1 MPRVC
6 QVLRVFTRD
15 GEGGNH
21 LGVINDVIGLDDV
34 GMQAIA
40 TDLGF
45 SETVF
50 IEWDEGEIPYVRIF
64 TPAAELP
71 FAGHPLVGTAWTM
84 LTLGPGGIDKLGC
97 GIGPVDVGLEH
108 GAAWVRAPLD
118 PANSS
123 PIEVADFVVRAGL
136 PLPERSWLVN
146 IPSDYLVLE
155 YSDEDI
161 VANVAPEADALKEY
175 HGTMV
180 YARSGDRVRARFF
193 APEFGVYEDPATG
206 SAAVAWATAM
216 VASGETEGSVTVYQG
231 EEIGFPSQI
240 ELSWTPT
247 SARIGGGCV
256 RDELRFL
263 DE

>member
-1 MPRVC
+1 MV
-6 QVLRVFTRD
+6 RVFTRD

-21 LGVINDVIGLDDV
+21 LGVINDVIGLDAA

-50 IEWDEGEIPYVRIF
+50 IEWDEGAIPYVRIF

-84 LTLGPGGIDKLGC
+84 LSMGPGGIDQLAC
-97 GIGPVDVGLEH
+97 GIGPVDVGVE
-108 GAAWVRAPLD
+108 GDTAWIRAPLD

-123 PIEVADFVVRAGL
+123 EMELADYALRTGMPVPQRA
-136 PLPERSWLVN
+136 WLVH
-146 IPSDYLVLE
+146 IPSDYVILE
-155 YSDEDI
+155 YEDAAT
-161 VANVAPEADALKEY
+161 VAAVAPEADALSEY

-180 YARSGDRVRARFF
+180 FARDGSLVRARFF
-193 APEFGVYEDPATG
+193 APDLGVYEDPATG

-216 VASGETEGSVTVYQG
+216 TATGESQGAVTIHQG
-231 EEIGFPSQI
+231 EEVGFPSEI
-240 ELSWTPT
+240 ALSWDGT
-247 SARIGGGCV
+247 SARIGGSCV
-256 RDELRFL
+256 RDEVRFL
-263 DE
+263 DD